1 MSQTPMMKQYNAAKE
16 KHQDSIL
23 FFRMGDFYEV
33 FYEDAELCSRA
44 LGIALTAR
52 NKGENAVPMAG
63 VPVKS
68 LDTYLTKL
76 IQQGYRVAICE
87 QIQEASEAQGIV
99 ERDVV
104 RVITPGTITEEAVLN
119 EKSHNFLLAIAPL
132 KKTIGLAWVDIST
145 GTFEVHEIASCF
157 LADELAR
164 IAPAEC
170 LVPEKKRD
178 TVVRVWESDLT
189 ISEIVKHQKSA
200 ITYRPDWFFAKSN
213 AKRTLE
219 EHLQVS
225 SLEGFGCQNMNAGL
239 GAAGALF
246 HYVKETQKS
255 TLPHITKIVSYNAQE
270 KMLLDSATRNCLEIT
285 RSLRSS
291 NKNTL
296 LAVIDETQTAMGGR
310 LLSNWLTS
318 PLIVLEKIR
327 ARQQGVLEFIQHNE
341 QHQNI
346 CKILASIQDIERLCA
361 RIASKR
367 ADARDLLALKNSLL
381 VLPSLRDELQP
392 FTSLIIK
399 EIIKNLFSLETL
411 ATLLTSAIHEQPKP
425 TLKDGDIIRNGYNEE
440 LDKLRKVQ
448 SSGDKWLED
457 FQKREAENTGIP
469 SLKVSFN
476 KVFNYYIEVTH
487 THSHRVP
494 EHYVRKQTLKNAER
508 YITAEL
514 KEYESDVLSANDRS
528 KDLEYKLF
536 QEIREEVQKYLND
549 LRSVAEAIA
558 CIDVLCSM
566 AKTAKSRNY
575 TCPELMNN
583 HTLEIKE
590 GRHPVL
596 ETTLDTPF
604 IANELSMEPGNE
616 IMIITGPNM
625 AGKSTYIRQNALIIL
640 LAQIGS
646 FVPAKKAKIGIVD
659 RIFTRIGSA
668 DEIARGRSTFMVEM
682 IETANILNN
691 ASAASFIV
699 LDEVGR
705 GTSTFDGVSLAWS
718 IIEHIQKKINARTLF
733 ATHYH
738 EMSDLADIYPNV
750 RNYNVAI
757 QEWNGQVAFLHKIL
771 EGSAD
776 RSYGIEVA
784 KLAGI
789 PQQVIH
795 NSRKIL
801 MRLERHAI
809 DVRNFTG
816 QACRN
821 QSSNNLF
828 SMVGEDLIDTLSN
841 LNVETL
847 TPIDALNILK
857 ELQIE
862 AQNL

>member
-1 MSQTPMMKQYNAAKE
+1 MSETPMMKQYHSAK
-16 KHQDSIL
+16 KNHQDSIL

-33 FYEDAELCSRA
+33 FYEDAELCSRV

-68 LDTYLTKL
+68 LDNYLTKL
-76 IQQGYRVAICE
+76 INQGHRVAICE
-87 QIQEASEAQGIV
+87 QIQDASEAQGLV

-104 RVITPGTITEEAVLN
+104 RVITPGTVTEEAVLN
-119 EKSHNFLLAIAPL
+119 EKSHNFLLAIAPQ
-132 KKTIGLAWVDIST
+132 KKLIGLAWVDIST
-145 GTFEVHEIASCF
+145 GTFEVHEVPSAF

-164 IAPAEC
+164 IDPAEC
-170 LVPEKKRD
+170 LVPDKKRD
-178 TVVRVWESDLT
+178 TLIRVWESDLT
-189 ISEIVKHQKSA
+189 VAEMIKHQKA
-200 ITYRPDWFFAKSN
+200 ALTYRPDWFFSKSN

-219 EHLQVS
+219 EHLQVK
-225 SLEGFGCQNMNAGL
+225 SLEGFGCEDMTVGL

-255 TLPHITKIVSYNAQE
+255 TLPHITKIVRYNAQE
-270 KMLLDSATRNCLEIT
+270 KMLLDAATRNCLELT
-285 RSLRSS
+285 KSLRSTK
-291 NKNTL
+291 KNTL
-296 LAVIDETQTAMGGR
+296 LHVIDETQTAMGGR
-310 LLSNWLTS
+310 LLSDWVTS
-318 PLIVLEKIR
+318 PLIVMEKIR
-327 ARQQGVLEFIQHNE
+327 ARQEGVLELIQHKE

-346 CKILASIQDIERLCA
+346 CKILACIQDIERLCA

-367 ADARDLLALKNSLL
+367 ADARDLLSLKNSLQ
-381 VLPSLRDELQP
+381 VLPSLHQELHT
-392 FTSLIIK
+392 FSALIITN
-399 EIIKNLFSLETL
+399 IVQNLVSLASLTE
-411 ATLLTSAIHEQPKP
+411 LLENAIHLQPKP
-425 TLKDGDIIRNGYNEE
+425 TLKDGEIIRDGYNEE
-440 LDKLRKVQ
+440 LDKLRKIQ

-457 FQKREAENTGIP
+457 FQKREVESTGIP

-494 EHYVRKQTLKNAER
+494 EHYIRKQTLKNAER

-536 QEIREEVQKYLND
+536 QEIRDEVQKYLGE
-549 LRSVAEAIA
+549 LRNVAEAIA
-558 CIDVLCSM
+558 CLDVLCSL
-566 AKTAKSRNY
+566 AKVAKMRNY
-575 TCPELMNN
+575 VCPQLVNSN
-583 HTLEIKE
+583 ALEIEE

-596 ETTLDTPF
+596 EATLETPF
-604 IANELSMEPGNE
+604 IANDLHMGPGRE

-625 AGKSTYIRQNALIIL
+625 AGKSTYIRQNALIVL
-640 LAQIGS
+640 MAQIGS
-646 FVPAKKAKIGIVD
+646 FVPAKKVKIGIVD

-668 DEIARGRSTFMVEM
+668 DEIAKGRSTFMVEM

-691 ASAASFIV
+691 ATTSSFIA

-718 IIEHIQKKINARTLF
+718 IIEHIQKKIGARTLF

-738 EMSDLADIYPNV
+738 EMADLADIYPNV
-750 RNYNVAI
+750 LNYNVAI

-816 QACRN
+816 KACRD
-821 QSSNNLF
+821 SGGNLF

-841 LNVETL
+841 LNVEAL
-847 TPIDALNILK
+847 TPIDALNLLK
-857 ELQIE
+857 ELQVE